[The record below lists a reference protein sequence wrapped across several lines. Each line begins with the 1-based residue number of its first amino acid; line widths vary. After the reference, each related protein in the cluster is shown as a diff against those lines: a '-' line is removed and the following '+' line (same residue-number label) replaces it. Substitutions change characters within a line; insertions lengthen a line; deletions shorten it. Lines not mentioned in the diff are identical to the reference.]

1 MDTPMWLDF
10 GNPTINHYKE
20 RTFNPAEY
28 AIITED
34 HDRDDWIYL
43 IISATNRTNEI
54 SKNNKQFFPVAHPI
68 HLHGHDFVLL
78 SQQSRRYHPEDLV
91 NGTFNYINPPRR
103 DVALLP
109 AGGYIAIG
117 FKTDNPGIWIIH
129 CHIAWH
135 ASSGLGLQ
143 IRERNEDI
151 KLTQAFIDEKKRICT
166 NWDTWHNNTK
176 NWWNAAEFQED
187 SGV

>member
-1 MDTPMWLDF
+1 MWLNFSD
-10 GNPTINHYKE
+10 PTINHYDNRE
-20 RTFNPAEY
+20 FNPAEY
-28 AIITED
+28 AIITENY
-34 HDRDDWIYL
+34 DRDDWVYL
-43 IISATNRTNEI
+43 IISATP
-54 SKNNKQFFPVAHPI
+54 SAHKKDHKAFAPVAHPI

-78 SQQSRRYHPEDLV
+78 TQQSRPFSELDLT
-91 NGTFNYINPPRR
+91 NGTFNYENPPRR

-109 AGGYIAIG
+109 AGGYIAIA

-143 IRERNEDI
+143 IRERNGDI
-151 KLTQAFIDEKKRICT
+151 KLSPEFMKEKKRVCD
-166 NWDTWHNNTK
+166 NWDTWFK
-176 NWWNAAEFQED
+176 NKDNWFNPTEFQED